1 MEDKKYILID
11 GKNIPL
17 SSFTDNK
24 DVNEFADKYSYKIWL
39 ELMNNFKTIEDYK
52 IGANDV
58 SDIVLNAII
67 STYNFL
73 IKNNL

>member
-1 MEDKKYILID
+1 MEDKKYILIN

-17 SSFTDNK
+17 SAFTDNK
-24 DVNEFADKYSYKIWL
+24 DVNEFADKYSYKIWI
-39 ELMNNFKTIEDYK
+39 ELMNNFKTIEGYE

-67 STYNFL
+67 STYNFFN
-73 IKNNL
+73 KNNL

>member
-1 MEDKKYILID
+1 MEDKKYILIY

-17 SSFTDNK
+17 SAFTDNK

-39 ELMNNFKTIEDYK
+39 ELMDNFKTIEGYK

-67 STYNFL
+67 STYNFFN
-73 IKNNL
+73 KNNL

>member
-1 MEDKKYILID
+1 MENKNYILID

-17 SSFTDNK
+17 SAFTDNK
-24 DVNEFADKYSYKIWL
+24 DVNEFADKYSHKIWL

-67 STYNFL
+67 STYNY
-73 IKNNL
+73 INENNL

>member
-1 MEDKKYILID
+1 MGDKKYILIN

-17 SSFTDNK
+17 SAFTDNK

-39 ELMNNFKTIEDYK
+39 ELMNNFKTIEGYQ

-67 STYNFL
+67 STYNFFN
-73 IKNNL
+73 KNKL

>member
-1 MEDKKYILID
+1 MEEKKYISID

-17 SSFTDNK
+17 SAFTDNK
-24 DVNEFADKYSYKIWL
+24 DVIEFADKYSYKIWL
-39 ELMNNFKTIEDYK
+39 ELMDNFKTIKDYK

-67 STYNFL
+67 STYNFFN
-73 IKNNL
+73 KNNL

>member
-1 MEDKKYILID
+1 MKDKKYILID
-11 GKNIPL
+11 EKNIPL

-39 ELMNNFKTIEDYK
+39 ELMNNFKTIEGYK

-67 STYNFL
+67 STYNFFN
-73 IKNNL
+73 KNNL

>member
-17 SSFTDNK
+17 SAFTDNK
-24 DVNEFADKYSYKIWL
+24 DVNEFADKYSHKIWL
-39 ELMNNFKTIEDYK
+39 ELMNNFKTIEGYK

-67 STYNFL
+67 STYNFFN
-73 IKNNL
+73 KNNL

>member
-1 MEDKKYILID
+1 MENKKHILID

-17 SSFTDNK
+17 SAFTDNK
-24 DVNEFADKYSYKIWL
+24 EVSEFADKYSHAIWI
-39 ELMNNFKTIEDYK
+39 ELMNNFKTIEGYK

-67 STYNFL
+67 NTYNHI

>member
-17 SSFTDNK
+17 SGFTDNK

-67 STYNFL
+67 STYNFFN
-73 IKNNL
+73 KK

>member
-1 MEDKKYILID
+1 MEDKKYISIN

-17 SSFTDNK
+17 SAFTDNK
-24 DVNEFADKYSYKIWL
+24 DVNEFADKYSHKIWI
-39 ELMNNFKTIEDYK
+39 ELMNNFKTIEDYQ

-67 STYNFL
+67 STYNFFN
-73 IKNNL
+73 KK

>member
-1 MEDKKYILID
+1 MENKKYILID

-17 SSFTDNK
+17 STFTDNK
-24 DVNEFADKYSYKIWL
+24 EVSEFADKYSHAIWL
-39 ELMNNFKTIEDYK
+39 ELMNNFKIIEGYK

-67 STYNFL
+67 STYNY
-73 IKNNL
+73 INENNL